1 MTKQEA
7 LKIIN
12 QVGENFGWQVGKVG
26 ANYENG
32 YMKAIRDCKFALQ
45 NAKDDFVEVNKM
57 VDHSGYFQNGKNDI
71 VESNKMITNADRIRS
86 MTDEELVKCLIC
98 PHCIVKSFK
107 CNIFEVNCKECILK
121 WLKEKVE

>member
-12 QVGENFGWQVGKVG
+12 QVGEDFGWQMGKVG

-32 YMKAIRDCKFALQ
+32 YMKAILDVKQAF
-45 NAKDDFVEVNKM
+45 DHIVEANKM
-57 VDHSGYFQNGKNDI
+57 V
-71 VESNKMITNADRIRS
+71 VTNADRIRN
-86 MTDEELVKCLIC
+86 MTDEELTELLE
-98 PHCIVKSFK
+98 KSCMK
-107 CNIFEVNCKECILK
+107 RVGDKWCECHSCWRDCVPK

>member
-12 QVGENFGWQVGKVG
+12 QVGEDFGWQMGKVG

-32 YMKAIRDCKFALQ
+32 YMKAIRDCKA
-45 NAKDDFVEVNKM
+45 V
-57 VDHSGYFQNGKNDI
+57 FQKEEHIREDTKK
-71 VESNKMITNADRIRS
+71 VVTNADRIRN
-86 MTDEELVKCLIC
+86 MTDEELAEIVMCHYEYAGRKRFCLGQTC
-98 PHCIVKSFK
+98 T
-107 CNIFEVNCKECILK
+107 ECSLK

>member
-12 QVGENFGWQVGKVG
+12 QVGEDFGWQMGKVG

-32 YMKAIRDCKFALQ
+32 YMKAIRDCKAVFQ
-45 NAKDDFVEVNKM
+45 KDDHI
-57 VDHSGYFQNGKNDI
+57 VD
-71 VESNKMITNADRIRS
+71 SNKMIVTNADRIRN
-86 MTDEELVKCLIC
+86 MTDEELAELLAESNTLI
-98 PHCIVKSFK
+98 K
-107 CNIFEVNCKECILK
+107 CKECSEPMNEWGSCIGNCENAYLK